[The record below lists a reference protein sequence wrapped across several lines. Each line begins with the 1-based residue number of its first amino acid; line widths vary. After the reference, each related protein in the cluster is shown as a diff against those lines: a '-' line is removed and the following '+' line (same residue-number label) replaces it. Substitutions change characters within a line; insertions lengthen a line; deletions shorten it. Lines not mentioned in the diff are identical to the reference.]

1 LTHYFN
7 FTASFICFFIFF
19 CIFGLFESSAVGE
32 NIDMSRARVTSSDN
46 RLIEIEYDTFG
57 SPSDPAL
64 LLIMGFTAQMVA
76 WEEEF
81 CKMFSDR
88 GFHVIRF
95 DNRDCG
101 LSTHLDGVAVDT
113 NAVIE
118 AAMFETE
125 MPAVPYTL
133 SDMASDA
140 VGLLDHLKISKAH
153 ILGASMGGMIAQT
166 FAIDHPH
173 RTLSLISVMS
183 QPGEPEV
190 GQPSPEAAI
199 AIMAQPPKTR
209 EEYIESS
216 TQWQVWQSKKYRS
229 DEISFRNAARDFDR
243 AFYPE
248 GAPRQMAAIYASG
261 RRTEQLAKLTCPTLV
276 VHGLDD
282 TLISPSGGERTAELI
297 PSAKLLMVKDMG
309 HDLPRPLWP
318 AFVDA
323 VVGHIAQVVA

>member
-1 LTHYFN
+1 
-7 FTASFICFFIFF
+7 
-19 CIFGLFESSAVGE
+19 
-32 NIDMSRARVTSSDN
+32 MSRARVTSSDN

-209 EEYIESS
+209 EEYIASS

-229 DEISFRNAARDFDR
+229 DEISRRNAVRDFDR
-243 AFYPE
+243 SNYPE
-248 GAPRQMAAIYASG
+248 GGPRQMAAIYASG
-261 RRTEQLAKLTCPTLV
+261 SRAEGLQQLSMPALV
-276 VHGLDD
+276 IHGTDD
-282 TLISPSGGERTAELI
+282 QLITPSGGERTAELI
-297 PSAKLLMVKDMG
+297 PGSKLLLIDDMG
-309 HDLPRPLWP
+309 HDLPQPLWP
-318 AFVDA
+318 VLIGAILDH
-323 VVGHIAQVVA
+323 VGQVVA